1 MIGDHIALQSEARDD
16 DGDIREK
23 LVIARGFRVGS
34 KSVNFFVDV
43 FSKSQSKFVP
53 LWKSLE
59 MVKLP
64 TANIV
69 LDSPSSLDVL
79 TEQSHCQKGTI
90 LQCAESMQNS
100 IQHHKIPHIEF
111 SIDSAK
117 MLKTIRI

>member
-16 DGDIREK
+16 DGDIRKK
-23 LVIARGFRVGS
+23 LVIARGFQVGS

-64 TANIV
+64 
-69 LDSPSSLDVL
+69 
-79 TEQSHCQKGTI
+79 
-90 LQCAESMQNS
+90 
-100 IQHHKIPHIEF
+100 
-111 SIDSAK
+111 
-117 MLKTIRI
+117 